1 MKNFEKYEDEVRKF
15 KDGNF
20 CEEFVIPHILKKDNC
35 AYLSCSDCGRRQML
49 WFVEEYEEPETD
61 WSNVE
66 VDTPILVKNREDDMW
81 RERHFAKCKNGKV
94 YAWSDGQTSWTAY
107 DMMVWR
113 YAKLAEDAKG
123 DKEPEV
129 DWNEVKIDTPILVK
143 QREDSEWYNEEWE
156 RRYFAKFEDGVIY
169 AWDDGQTSW
178 TAHNTMTSWNYAKL
192 VESEEPKVDWNDVK
206 IDTLIMVR
214 DSENGDWFK
223 RHFAEYK
230 NGKIYTW
237 DNGHTS
243 WETSRMI
250 EWKYAKLVEDEE

>member
-1 MKNFEKYEDEVRKF
+1 MKNFEIYEDEVRKF

-20 CEEFVIPHILKKDNC
+20 CEEFVIPHILKSNNC

-49 WFVEEYEEPETD
+49 WFIEEYEEPEVD
-61 WSNVE
+61 WSQVK
-66 VDTPILVKNREDDMW
+66 VDTPILVKYTESAKW
-81 RERHFAKCKNGKV
+81 KKRHFAKYENGLV
-94 YAWSDGQTSWTAY
+94 YAWDNGETSWTTVAMT
-107 DMMVWR
+107 DWN
-113 YAKLAEDAKG
+113 YAKLAEDAEG
-123 DKEPEV
+123 AKENKESEV
-129 DWNEVKIDTPILVK
+129 DWNEVKIDTPIL
-143 QREDSEWYNEEWE
+143 
-156 RRYFAKFEDGVIY
+156 
-169 AWDDGQTSW
+169 
-178 TAHNTMTSWNYAKL
+178 
-192 VESEEPKVDWNDVK
+192 
-206 IDTLIMVR
+206 VR

>member
-20 CEEFVIPHILKKDNC
+20 CEEFVIPHILKSDSC

-49 WFVEEYEEPETD
+49 WFVEECEESKTD
-61 WSNVE
+61 WNQIE
-66 VDTPILVKNREDDMW
+66 VDTPILVRQGKNGEW
-81 RERHFAKCKNGKV
+81 LERHFAKYENGDV
-94 YAWSDGQTSWTAY
+94 YAWVDGQTSWTGA
-107 DMMVWR
+107 DEIKWK
-113 YAKLAEDAKG
+113 YAKLAEDVKEN
-123 DKEPEV
+123 KEPEV
-129 DWNEVKIDTPILVK
+129 DWNEVKIDTPILV
-143 QREDSEWYNEEWE
+143 RDSENTEWLKK
-156 RRYFAKFEDGVIY
+156 YFAKYEN
-169 AWDDGQTSW
+169 GQVYVWNLGRTSW
-178 TAHNTMTSWNYAKL
+178 TAPNDKSVSAWSYAKL
-192 VESEEPKVDWNDVK
+192 AESEESEVDWSEVK
-206 IDTLIMVR
+206 IDTPIMVR

-223 RHFAEYK
+223 RYFAEYK